1 MRMKLSVIIVNYNV
15 KYFLE
20 QALLA
25 AQKAC
30 ADLET
35 ELLVVDNA
43 SSDGSVEM
51 VRAQFP
57 DVRLIANQDN
67 VGFSKANNQ
76 AIRAC
81 TGAYVLLLNPD
92 TVVAEDTFTK
102 VLAFMDAHPKAGGL
116 GIRMLDGA
124 GSFLKESKRGLP
136 TPKVAFYKMFGLSS
150 LFKQS
155 KKYGQYHLGFLS
167 EHENHEVDILAG
179 AFMLMRRS
187 VLNEV
192 GLLDEKYFMY
202 GEDIDLSYRIKLA
215 GYQNW
220 YFAESAIIHYK
231 GESTK
236 KDSVNYVRVF
246 YQAMAIFARQY
257 FSPNSARL
265 FGFLIQCGIFIRA
278 TIALLKRW
286 SVLFFNP
293 VLDALLIYV
302 GMYVLKNFWETNVK
316 IEDGTVY
323 PAIFMQ
329 VIVPIYVLLWV
340 LSAYFSGAYD
350 KPFRAAKL
358 VRGLLFGTI
367 AISAAYGFFPADHRY
382 SRGLILVGAAWSILL
397 TVSARAFINLAF
409 RGHSGLTAPPEKGTI
424 VVGSAAETNRVHAI
438 LQRAGVKHKFLG
450 FVSDQPGD
458 VDNEFYLGPQA
469 ALPNILAALRV
480 DELIFCGTE
489 LSNKAIIGYFEQ
501 LGTSVED
508 LKIVPIGSNYV
519 IGSSSVDYPGDTYTP
534 DFNLRITDSSS
545 RRNKRIVDLSAA
557 TLLLLLWPFF
567 FWLYPW
573 QIRSLGL
580 IVKLMTGQRTLIGYP
595 AQTQLPRLKPALID
609 LAAEESNDALR
620 LRIRKNYVKEYA
632 ALDDLRL
639 LLMLFRAQLTGKNI
653 RY

>member
-1 MRMKLSVIIVNYNV
+1 MKLSVIIVNYNV

-30 ADLET
+30 ERLEADIW
-35 ELLVVDNA
+35 VVDNA
-43 SSDGSVEM
+43 STDGSVEM
-51 VRAQFP
+51 MQSQFP
-57 DVRLIANQDN
+57 TVRLIANPEN

-76 AIRAC
+76 AIRASS
-81 TGAYVLLLNPD
+81 GAYVLLLNPD
-92 TVVAEDTFTK
+92 TVVAEDTFEK
-102 VLAFMDAHPKAGGL
+102 VVDFMDAHPEAGGL

-124 GSFLKESKRGLP
+124 GHFLKESKRGLP
-136 TPKVAFYKMFGLSS
+136 TPSVAFYKMFGLSS

-155 KKYGQYHLGFLS
+155 KKYGQYHLSFLN

-179 AFMLMRRS
+179 AFMLMRRT
-187 VLNEV
+187 VLDDV

-215 GYQNW
+215 GHQNW

-265 FGFLIQCGIFIRA
+265 FGLLIQFGIMVRA

-293 VLDALLIYV
+293 VLDALLIYG
-302 GMYVLKNFWETNVK
+302 GMYVLKNFWEANVK
-316 IEDGTVY
+316 VEDGTIY

-358 VRGLLFGTI
+358 VRGLLVGTL

-382 SRGLILVGAAWSILL
+382 SRGLILVGAAWSIFL
-397 TVSARAFINLAF
+397 TVSARALINLAF
-409 RGHSGLTAPPEKGTI
+409 RGHSGLTAPPEKGTV

-450 FVSDQPGD
+450 FVSDHPAD
-458 VDNEFYLGPQA
+458 AANEFYLGTIN
-469 ALPNILAALRV
+469 ALPNITAALRV
-480 DELIFCGTE
+480 DELIFCGAE
-489 LSNKAIIGYFEQ
+489 LSNKEIIGYFEQ
-501 LGTSVED
+501 LGSSVAD
-508 LKIVPIGSNYV
+508 LKIVPAGSNYIIGSN
-519 IGSSSVDYPGDTYTP
+519 SVDYPGDTYTP

-545 RRNKRIVDLSAA
+545 KRNKRVVDLCAA
-557 TLLLLLWPFF
+557 LLLLLVWPFL
-567 FWLYPW
+567 FWIYPW
-573 QIRSLGL
+573 QIRHLGL
-580 IVKLMTGQRTLIGYP
+580 VFQLLKGKRTLIGYP
-595 AQTQLPRLKPALID
+595 HQAQLPRLKPALIE
-609 LAAEESNDALR
+609 LASEESNEALR
-620 LRIRKNYVKEYA
+620 LRIRKNYAKDYA
-632 ALDDLRL
+632 ALEDLRL
-639 LLMLFRAQLTGKNI
+639 LFMLFRAQLTGKNI